1 MISGKPFFELARFA
15 CFLFLYSP
23 ACFQGWCCSSYYLP
37 GGRGTAYVEFLSVTR
52 ESWKAIHT
60 WTGIGMLA
68 GVAVHLMIH
77 WKRIRKVSG
86 KALLPVVEPALE
98 KVRVK

>member
-1 MISGKPFFELARFA
+1 
-15 CFLFLYSP
+15 
-23 ACFQGWCCSSYYLP
+23 
-37 GGRGTAYVEFLSVTR
+37 
-52 ESWKAIHT
+52 
-60 WTGIGMLA
+60 MLA